1 MKNQY
6 FMESIT
12 QYSLEYI
19 RVGKIAFSQVMSIL
33 NQLSQE
39 KTGIRITSNR
49 NEESLDI
56 TPRMRR
62 ANSSGSAIYL
72 KCRVRL
78 VPQRQ

>member
-39 KTGIRITSNR
+39 KTGIRVPSNR

-56 TPRMRR
+56 TPRGKEITPLARDY
-62 ANSSGSAIYL
+62 I
-72 KCRVRL
+72 
-78 VPQRQ
+78 